1 MPCVAHTCLQ
11 RRVAVVE
18 VRLMRI
24 HTIQECFL
32 CIRVYTTVQLS
43 LYTDGVV
50 GRLTLR
56 VPNETAQQSGGRR
69 GPAKVL
75 EPDREARHPTRLV
88 GRSYEWSGRPV
99 HAQRQDTD
107 RSVPMAPSHG
117 QDSAIPHPPRR
128 AVARWRRGPCPGP
141 CAPRRYLAIRIHEPW
156 TMMTPL
162 SSFVPGCVHVTWY
175 HQVAGVHW
183 IANHGL

>member
-128 AVARWRRGPCPGP
+128 AVARWRRTTSLPRHSHARRETPTYLVALRHYAVVL
-141 CAPRRYLAIRIHEPW
+141 AP
-156 TMMTPL
+156 
-162 SSFVPGCVHVTWY
+162 SFTYMNLGR
-175 HQVAGVHW
+175 
-183 IANHGL
+183 